1 MSWTCGCSAQNL
13 DAARY
18 CELCG
23 AEHQPPRRSPGQGEV
38 AWSPPVPAFADEP
51 WRTERR
57 MTPAEVEPFLAE
69 LRAIAT
75 KASPTAHAVDG
86 EQTARYLQ
94 ACAKRREA
102 AA

>member
-1 MSWTCGCSAQNL
+1 MALCPQCHDFLKPQASSCPECGWGEKPATKPY
-13 DAARY
+13 AR
-18 CELCG
+18 E
-23 AEHQPPRRSPGQGEV
+23 A

-69 LRAIAT
+69 LRAIASQ
-75 KASPTAHAVDG
+75 ASPTAHAVDA

-102 AA
+102 VA